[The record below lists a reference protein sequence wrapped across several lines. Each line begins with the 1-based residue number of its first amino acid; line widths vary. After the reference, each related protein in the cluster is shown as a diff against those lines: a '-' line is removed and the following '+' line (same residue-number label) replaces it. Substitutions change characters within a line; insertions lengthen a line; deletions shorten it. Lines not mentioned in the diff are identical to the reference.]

1 MKDKERKIAPEVEIL
16 KLIAEMPEP
25 DMRQVLGY
33 AQALASMD
41 ARKV

>member
-1 MKDKERKIAPEVEIL
+1 MEKRKIAPEVEIL
-16 KLIAEMPEP
+16 KLIAEMPAE

-41 ARKV
+41 ARKR